1 MLFVGRLWTYL
12 PEITIWSIVASRCT
26 SFPPSKACCDIYG
39 KCAYFVAFTFFCRFL
54 ATYFWTVAVSVTYHD
69 RSIGCTRWLY
79 FAFFIGCA
87 NIGLV
92 LWSKFPILTLLLSFK
107 KAPVGTGLPGVAWPT
122 NDMST
127 LGFTCL
133 INVDTTYNN
142 DVELITVMLC
152 RIQP

>member
-1 MLFVGRLWTYL
+1 MLIGGRLWTYL

-26 SFPPSKACCDIYG
+26 SFPPLEAKGDIYG
-39 KCAYFVAFTFFCRFL
+39 KCAYFVAFAFFWRLL
-54 ATYFWTVAVSVTYHD
+54 ATYIWTVTVSVTHDD

-79 FAFFIGCA
+79 FAFFIGGA
-87 NIGLV
+87 NIDLV
-92 LWSKFPILTLLLSFK
+92 LWSKFPILTLLFSIK
-107 KAPVGTGLPGVAWPT
+107 EAPVGTGFPGIARRT

-133 INVDTTYNN
+133 INVDTTYKN

-152 RIQP
+152 QIQV